1 MERSV
6 KMTQYEFIA
15 FTREKLKK
23 TVDKSEYTQDS
34 IATKIGVTRAT
45 YIDFENGS
53 YILPPDKLQLL
64 KDILGIEP
72 EKETTEPSVS
82 VLDVLQEMTPEE
94 LEEREQVIN
103 AGMQTFIEVGEA
115 LAEIR
120 DRKGYKHQ
128 YGTFEEYCRQRWGLT
143 ARHCRNLIGA
153 SKVVTLA
160 EQNGKSLSQTAA
172 QHIAVLGPEQQIEFI
187 SKHDAEQMTARE
199 VEQAVKEY
207 KQKLIAAEERSSEL
221 LQENTELQSRPVA
234 TVIQEIIP
242 ADYEATKN
250 ELVELKAI
258 HDNIAQ
264 KIESVG
270 KTRQEI
276 TGEVILVAERINEF
290 IKDVAN
296 AVFLVR
302 TAETFGETE
311 SKELDTS
318 LNLLEDWLCAMR
330 DARVVDVEV
339 VH

>member
-1 MERSV
+1 M
-6 KMTQYEFIA
+6 
-15 FTREKLKK
+15 
-23 TVDKSEYTQDS
+23 DS
-34 IATKIGVTRAT
+34 
-45 YIDFENGS
+45 
-53 YILPPDKLQLL
+53 LL
-64 KDILGIEP
+64 EILGIEP
-72 EKETTEPSVS
+72 EEETTEPSAS

-153 SKVVTLA
+153 SKVATLA
-160 EQNGKSLSQTAA
+160 EQNGKLISQTAA
-172 QHIAVLGPEQQIEFI
+172 QHIAVLDPEQQIEFI
-187 SKHDAEQMTARE
+187 SKHDADQMTARK
-199 VEQAVKEY
+199 VELAVKGY
-207 KQKLIAAEERSSEL
+207 KKRLTEAEERTSEL

-234 TVIQEIIP
+234 TVIQEITP
-242 ADYEATKN
+242 SDYEATKN
-250 ELVELKAI
+250 ELAELKAI
-258 HDNIAQ
+258 QDNIAQ

-302 TAETFGETE
+302 TAETFGEAE